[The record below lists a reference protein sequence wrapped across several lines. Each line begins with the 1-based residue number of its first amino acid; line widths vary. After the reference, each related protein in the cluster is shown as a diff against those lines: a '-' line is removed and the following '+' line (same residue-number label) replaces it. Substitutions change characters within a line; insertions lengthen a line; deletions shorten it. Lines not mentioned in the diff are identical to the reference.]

1 MKKACVFRM
10 WRKTQAFVIA
20 PRWVRTTNLRFR
32 RPMLYPIALGVREA
46 VLYRVW
52 GADGKSSWISFRISS
67 STPLKDRVIFQS
79 SPGPPLARLL
89 AQNAPP
95 TSPITVITPPIH
107 RLALVSFVPP
117 TMIA

>member
-1 MKKACVFRM
+1 
-10 WRKTQAFVIA
+10 
-20 PRWVRTTNLRFR
+20 
-32 RPMLYPIALGVREA
+32 MLYPIALGVREPD
-46 VLYRVW
+46 LYRVV
-52 GADGKSSWISFRISS
+52 GADGKSSWISFRISWDQI
-67 STPLKDRVIFQS
+67 LNILQERVMVQS

-107 RLALVSFVPP
+107 RLTLVSFVPP